1 MKKILL
7 IAAVAAV
14 ASLAQSATVKWMV
27 NGTSASDGQ
36 TVYLVLTSE
45 IPSEVK
51 ELSDITG
58 KAFANGTIASM
69 GRGKYG
75 VSGTATSDK
84 FTAGQTYEYTIFFVD
99 SSTTPNKYLNG
110 GTGSVSAYGETDN
123 PVDATTAT
131 STYVADRANWTA
143 VTGGGQDPIPEP
155 TTVALLA
162 LGLAAV
168 GLKRK
173 VA

>member
-14 ASLAQSATVKWMV
+14 ASLAQSATVKWLV
-27 NGTSASDGQ
+27 NGNANTIGQ
-36 TVYLVLTSE
+36 TVYLVLNSD

-51 ELSDITG
+51 ELSDLTG
-58 KAFANGTIASM
+58 KAFASGTIAKN
-69 GRGKYG
+69 GRQTNAAGE
-75 VSGTATSDK
+75 ATSDK
-84 FTAGQTYEYTIFFVD
+84 FTAGQTYTYTIFFVD

-110 GTGSVSAYGETDN
+110 GTGSVTAYGPTDTM
-123 PVDATTAT
+123 VDATASTP
-131 STYVADRANWTA
+131 TYVADHSTWTS

>member
-14 ASLAQSATVKWMV
+14 AGIAQSATVQWQV
-27 NGTSASDGQ
+27 SGAAASENQ
-36 TVYLVLTSE
+36 MVYLVLTSE
-45 IPSEVK
+45 IPSQINT
-51 ELSDITG
+51 LADITDN
-58 KAFANGTIASM
+58 AFAS
-69 GRGKYG
+69 GKIEKHSRVYFA
-75 VSGTATSDK
+75 SGTTPSDK
-84 FTAGQTYEYTIFFVD
+84 FTAGQTYGYTIFFVD

-110 GTGSVSAYGETDN
+110 GTGSVTAYGATDN
-123 PVDATTAT
+123 PVDPTAST
-131 STYVADRANWTA
+131 STYVANRDNWTA

>member
-14 ASLAQSATVKWMV
+14 ASLAQSATVKWNV
-27 NGTSASDGQ
+27 KGDATSEGQ
-36 TVYLVLTSE
+36 MVYLVLNSD

-51 ELSDITG
+51 ELSDLTG
-58 KAFANGTIASM
+58 KAFASGTIAKT
-69 GRGKYG
+69 GRNTYA
-75 VSGTATSDK
+75 SGEATSDK
-84 FTAGQTYEYTIFFVD
+84 FTAGQTYNYTIFFVD

-110 GTGSVSAYGETDN
+110 GTGSVSAYGETDTA
-123 PVDATTAT
+123 VDATQAT

>member
-1 MKKILL
+1 MKKMIL

-14 ASLAQSATVKWMV
+14 AGIAQSAVVQWKV
-27 NGTSASDGQ
+27 NGDANTIGQ
-36 TVYLVLTSE
+36 TVYLVLNSD

-51 ELSDITG
+51 QLSDLTS
-58 KAFANGTIASM
+58 KAFASGDIAKNGRQTYAA
-69 GRGKYG
+69 GE
-75 VSGTATSDK
+75 VTSDK

-110 GTGSVSAYGETDN
+110 GTGSVTAYSETGQ
-123 PVDATTAT
+123 ATPATAST
-131 STYVADRANWTA
+131 PTYVANRDNWTA